1 MHYDWQACF
10 KLVQLGMH
18 CSAAHKRLFAIIKRA
33 TGSERRLGYFT
44 KFGLSVRK
52 VNADIVYNSWACL
65 TIKCSILYKHEVC
78 VVPPLV
84 QVRYYL
90 GAAHFCILSA
100 PIVMGRLLVAF

>member
-44 KFGLSVRK
+44 KCWLVRK
-52 VNADIVYNSWACL
+52 EGECGHCL
-65 TIKCSILYKHEVC
+65 
-78 VVPPLV
+78 
-84 QVRYYL
+84 Q
-90 GAAHFCILSA
+90 F
-100 PIVMGRLLVAF
+100 MGLFNN